1 MTRSVLIA
9 FLALAALSAHAAAD
23 DRAHIH
29 LGQWSWHF
37 NRTVAWNETNDLIA
51 LEYKNVFVGS
61 FVNSYGDRSYTA
73 AYRLPHQ
80 MGPLDLGLKVG
91 AVYGY
96 KDNLV
101 WWKEGNVAPFLLLDA
116 ALPITEHIAVV
127 SHFLP
132 GGFISLGARF
142 SF

>member
-1 MTRSVLIA
+1 MVRIA
-9 FLALAALSAHAAAD
+9 VALMLAALSVQASA
-23 DRAHIH
+23 REPINLH

-51 LEYKNVFVGS
+51 IEYRNVFVGS

-73 AYRLPHQ
+73 AYRLPYA
-80 MGPLDLGLKVG
+80 MGPLDLGIKLG

-96 KDNLV
+96 QDNLV
-101 WWKEGNVAPFLLLDA
+101 WWKEGNVAPFVLLDA
-116 ALPITEHIAVV
+116 ALPITEHAAIV

-132 GGFISLGARF
+132 GGFVSLGARF
-142 SF
+142 TF